1 MLTISV
7 VSHRQ
12 ADLVSQLLADIT
24 AHVRTPLK
32 VVLTVNVP
40 EPAVRIPPGA
50 QFALE
55 VIDNSSP
62 KGFGAN
68 HNAAFRH
75 CHTPFFCILNPDV
88 RLQDDPFPRLVA
100 TLQASPDIGLV
111 APLIR
116 DAAGR
121 IEATSRRFPTPSIIL
136 RKALLGP
143 PANPDYAIGEGL
155 VSPDWVGGMFM
166 FVHAAAFRTVGG
178 FDQRYFMYYEDVDL
192 CARLRRAG
200 YRIVLDPGAQAV
212 HEARHDSHRR
222 PRYLAWHLRSMLRFW
237 LSPAY
242 RRRRESL
249 ESNNPQRKN
258 VNTPG

>member
-1 MLTISV
+1 MLTVSI

-24 AHVRTPLK
+24 AHVRIPLK

-40 EPAVRIPPGA
+40 EAAAHIPPGA
-50 QFALE
+50 RFGLE
-55 VIDNSSP
+55 VIDNTSP

-68 HNAAFRH
+68 HNAAFGR

-88 RLQDDPFPRLVA
+88 RLKDDPFPQLTA
-100 TLQASPDIGLV
+100 TLQASPDMALV

-116 DAAGR
+116 DASGE
-121 IEATSRRFPTPSIIL
+121 IEASSRRFPTPSIIL

-143 PANPDYAIGEGL
+143 PAVADYAIGDGL

-166 FVHAAAFRTVGG
+166 LIRSSAFSTVGG

-200 YRIVLDPGAQAV
+200 YRIALDPAAEAV

-222 PRYLAWHLRSMLRFW
+222 PRYLAWHVRSMLRFW
-237 LSPAY
+237 LSAAY
-242 RRRRESL
+242 RNRRRR
-249 ESNNPQRKN
+249 
-258 VNTPG
+258 

>member
-1 MLTISV
+1 MLTLSV
-7 VSHRQ
+7 VSHQQ
-12 ADLVSQLLADIT
+12 ADLVSQLLADIA
-24 AHVRTPLK
+24 AHVRIPLK

-40 EPAVRIPPGA
+40 ESAVRIPPGA
-50 QFALE
+50 QFVLE
-55 VIDNSSP
+55 VIDNPSP
-62 KGFGAN
+62 KGFGTN
-68 HNAAFRH
+68 HNAAFRR

-88 RLQDDPFPRLVA
+88 RLQDDPFPRLIA
-100 TLQASPDIGLV
+100 TLQARPDIGLV

-116 DAAGR
+116 DPAGR

-143 PANPDYAIGEGL
+143 PAKADYAIGEGL
-155 VSPDWVGGMFM
+155 VAPDWVGGMFM
-166 FVHAAAFRTVGG
+166 LVDSTAFSTVGG

-200 YRIVLDPGAQAV
+200 YRIALDPGVQAV

-258 VNTPG
+258 ANTPG

>member
-1 MLTISV
+1 MLTLSV
-7 VSHRQ
+7 VSHQQ
-12 ADLVSQLLADIT
+12 ADLVSRLLADIA
-24 AHVRTPLK
+24 AHVRMPLK

-40 EPAVRIPPGA
+40 EPAVRIPSGA
-50 QFALE
+50 PFALE
-55 VIDNSSP
+55 VIGNSSP
-62 KGFGAN
+62 KGFGTN
-68 HNAAFRH
+68 HNAAFRR
-75 CHTPFFCILNPDV
+75 CQTPFFCILNPDV
-88 RLQDDPFPRLVA
+88 RLHDDPFPRLLA
-100 TLQASPDIGLV
+100 TLQANADIGLV

-121 IEATSRRFPTPSIIL
+121 IEASSRRFPTPSIIL

-143 PANPDYAIGEGL
+143 PAQADYANGNGL

-166 FVHAAAFRTVGG
+166 LVHSAVFSTVGG

-192 CARLRRAG
+192 CARLRWAG
-200 YRIVLDPGAQAV
+200 YRIALDPGAYAV

-249 ESNNPQRKN
+249 DSNNPQRKN

>member
-1 MLTISV
+1 MLTVSI

-12 ADLVSQLLADIT
+12 ASLVSQLLADIT
-24 AHVRTPLK
+24 AHVRMPLR

-40 EPAVRIPPGA
+40 EAAARIPPGA
-50 QFALE
+50 QFTLE
-55 VIDNSSP
+55 LVDNSSP

-68 HNAAFRH
+68 HNAAFRR

-88 RLQDDPFPRLVA
+88 RLKDDPFPRLVA
-100 TLQASPDIGLV
+100 TLEASPDIGLV

-116 DAAGR
+116 DPSGR
-121 IEATSRRFPTPSIIL
+121 IEASSRRFPTPSIIL

-143 PANPDYAIGEGL
+143 PAKPDYAIGDEI

-166 FVHAAAFRTVGG
+166 LVPSTAFSTIGG

-192 CARLRRAG
+192 CARLRGAG
-200 YRIVLDPGAQAV
+200 YRIALDPAAEAV

-242 RRRRESL
+242 RNRRR
-249 ESNNPQRKN
+249 R
-258 VNTPG
+258 

>member
-1 MLTISV
+1 MLTLSV
-7 VSHRQ
+7 VSHQQ
-12 ADLVSQLLADIT
+12 ADLVSQLLADIA
-24 AHVRTPLK
+24 AHVRMPLK

-40 EPAVRIPPGA
+40 EPAVRIPSGA
-50 QFALE
+50 RFALE
-55 VIDNSSP
+55 VMDNSSA

-68 HNAAFRH
+68 HNAAFLR

-88 RLQDDPFPRLVA
+88 RLQEDPFPRLVA

-116 DAAGR
+116 DASGR

-143 PANPDYAIGEGL
+143 PAKADYAIGSGL

-166 FVHAAAFRTVGG
+166 LVHSTAFNAVGG

-192 CARLRRAG
+192 CARLRLAG
-200 YRIVLDPGAQAV
+200 YRIVLDPGVQAV

-249 ESNNPQRKN
+249 ESNNPQWKN

>member
-1 MLTISV
+1 MLTVSV

-12 ADLVSQLLADIT
+12 ADLVSQLLADIA
-24 AHVRTPLK
+24 AHVRIPLR

-40 EPAVRIPPGA
+40 EPAVRIPPGSR
-50 QFALE
+50 FALD

-68 HNAAFRH
+68 HNAAFRR

-88 RLQDDPFPRLVA
+88 RLHDDPFPRLAA
-100 TLQASPDIGLV
+100 TLQASPDIALV

-116 DAAGR
+116 DASGR
-121 IEATSRRFPTPSIIL
+121 VEATSRRFPTPSIIL

-143 PANPDYAIGEGL
+143 PATADYAIGNGL

-166 FVHAAAFRTVGG
+166 LVRSTAFSTVGG

-200 YRIVLDPGAQAV
+200 YRIVLDSEVQAV
-212 HEARHDSHRR
+212 HEARHDSHQR
-222 PRYLAWHLRSMLRFW
+222 PRYFAWHLRSMLRFW
-237 LSPAY
+237 FSPAY
-242 RRRRESL
+242 RNRYRR
-249 ESNNPQRKN
+249 
-258 VNTPG
+258 

>member
-1 MLTISV
+1 MLTVSV

-24 AHVRTPLK
+24 AHVRIPLR

-40 EPAVRIPPGA
+40 EPAVRMPPGSR
-50 QFALE
+50 FALD

-68 HNAAFRH
+68 HNAAFRR

-88 RLQDDPFPRLVA
+88 RLHDDPFPRLA
-100 TLQASPDIGLV
+100 DTLQASPDIALV

-143 PANPDYAIGEGL
+143 PATADYAIGNGL
-155 VSPDWVGGMFM
+155 VSP
-166 FVHAAAFRTVGG
+166 
-178 FDQRYFMYYEDVDL
+178 EDRKST
-192 CARLRRAG
+192 RLNS
-200 YRIVLDPGAQAV
+200 
-212 HEARHDSHRR
+212 SH
-222 PRYLAWHLRSMLRFW
+222 
-237 LSPAY
+237 
-242 RRRRESL
+242 
-249 ESNNPQRKN
+249 
-258 VNTPG
+258 

>member
-1 MLTISV
+1 LLTVSV
-7 VSHRQ
+7 VSHQQ
-12 ADLVSQLLADIT
+12 ADLVSQLLADMA
-24 AHVRTPLK
+24 AHVRIPLK
-32 VVLTVNVP
+32 VVLTINVP

-50 QFALE
+50 PFTLE

-68 HNAAFRH
+68 HNAAFQR

-88 RLQDDPFPRLVA
+88 RLQHDPFPRLVA

-143 PANPDYAIGEGL
+143 PTKPDYAIGNGL

-166 FVHAAAFRTVGG
+166 LVPSTAFSTVGG

-200 YRIVLDPGAQAV
+200 YRIVLDPGVQAV

-249 ESNNPQRKN
+249 ASNNPQRKN
-258 VNTPG
+258 VNRPG

>member
-1 MLTISV
+1 MLTVSI

-12 ADLVSQLLADIT
+12 AELVSQLLADIT
-24 AHVRTPLK
+24 AHVRVPLK

-40 EPAVRIPPGA
+40 EPAVRKPPGA
-50 QFALE
+50 QFVLE
-55 VIDNSSP
+55 VVDNSSP

-68 HNAAFRH
+68 HNAAFRR
-75 CHTPFFCILNPDV
+75 CDTPFFCILNPDV

-100 TLQASPDIGLV
+100 TLQAGPDIGLV

-121 IEATSRRFPTPSIIL
+121 IEASSRRFPTPSIIL
-136 RKALLGP
+136 RKALRGP
-143 PANPDYAIGEGL
+143 PTTPDYAIGNGL

-166 FVHAAAFRTVGG
+166 LVRSTAFSAVGG

-200 YRIVLDPGAQAV
+200 CRIALDPGAQAV

-249 ESNNPQRKN
+249 ESSKPQRKN